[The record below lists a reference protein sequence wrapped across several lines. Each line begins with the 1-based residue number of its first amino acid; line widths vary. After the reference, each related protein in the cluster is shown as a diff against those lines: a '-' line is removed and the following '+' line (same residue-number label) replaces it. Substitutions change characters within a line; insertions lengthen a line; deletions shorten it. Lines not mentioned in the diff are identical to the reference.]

1 MLQVLF
7 MWELVCCGL
16 VPPASCVIRGIE
28 EIGESVVQVNKAHI
42 LDWPKS
48 SLGFPMATYGKT

>member
-1 MLQVLF
+1 